1 MQEEQEEGPVAS
13 DRPAEPIT
21 STGGLFDELDRQQ
34 RLNYLAVALV
44 FLIDDGKG
52 TELIFAGDGDPVAR
66 LAAMNALIRNGGRPM
81 GFIGVTPSTKF
92 NSWPL
97 PQYRHRKDVT
107 GYLDKVERECRK
119 EILMSANLGEDQ
131 IIVTTTVQ

>member
-1 MQEEQEEGPVAS
+1 MRS

-44 FLIDDGKG
+44 FLVDDGKG
-52 TELIFAGDGDPVAR
+52 TELVFAGDGDPVAR
-66 LAAMNALIRNGGRPM
+66 LAAINALTRTGRPM

-97 PQYRHRKDVT
+97 PQYRHRTDVKD
-107 GYLDKVERECRK
+107 YLDRVERQCRK
-119 EILMSANLGEDQ
+119 EILMSANLGEAQ
-131 IIVTTTVQ
+131 IIVPTVQ

>member
-1 MQEEQEEGPVAS
+1 VKEPALRS

-34 RLNYLAVALV
+34 KLNYLAVALV
-44 FLIDDGKG
+44 FLVDDGKG

-66 LAAMNALIRNGGRPM
+66 LAAMNALIRTGGRPM

-92 NSWPL
+92 SSWPI
-97 PQYRHRKDVT
+97 PQYRHRQDVKD
-107 GYLDKVERECRK
+107 YLDKVERECRK
-119 EILMSANLGEDQ
+119 EILMSANIGESQ
-131 IIVTTTVQ
+131 IVTVQ